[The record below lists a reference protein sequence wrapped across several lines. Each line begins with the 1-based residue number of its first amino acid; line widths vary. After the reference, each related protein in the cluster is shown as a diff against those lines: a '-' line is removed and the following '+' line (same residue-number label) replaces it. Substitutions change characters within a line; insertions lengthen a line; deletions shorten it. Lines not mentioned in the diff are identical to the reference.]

1 MSTLRYYYD
10 LNESISVNLR
20 QAESEGYESGLA
32 TLLRQDSTAYGF
44 VRPEPDDMTVGENRI
59 QKSIRLLS
67 DTFLPSSVS
76 TVPGPDEP
84 EMNDYVP
91 YEQRPETYIVPVVFA
106 LIFIVGIVGNG
117 TLVVI
122 FLRHRAMRN
131 IPNT

>member
-1 MSTLRYYYD
+1 MSALRYYQN
-10 LNESISVNLR
+10 LNESFTEEEP
-20 QAESEGYESGLA
+20 A
-32 TLLRQDSTAYGF
+32 LLDGMDGF
-44 VRPEPDDMTVGENRI
+44 NRI

-67 DTFLPSSVS
+67 GEMIAASAPWTSPAPAGSPPLKELLL
-76 TVPGPDEP
+76 DEVGVD
-84 EMNDYVP
+84 DYVP